1 MCGVMMLRLEKIPR
15 TESDNAQAPILP
27 ILKSIFHSKTKTKK
41 QKNLFPFSYKMF
53 SYFLQRE
60 KMKEYAI
67 KIFFHIAAENK
78 HTQKPFKCCH
88 SSSCDFF
95 ANSSTELW
103 SNYSFLAYVMK
114 VVAPVPWS
122 FKNSIFI

>member
-1 MCGVMMLRLEKIPR
+1 MCGVLVVRLEKIPP

-41 QKNLFPFSYKMF
+41 QTKKPLSLSLKMF
-53 SYFLQRE
+53 SYFLQR
-60 KMKEYAI
+60 KMKGYAI
-67 KIFFHIAAENK
+67 KIFFHTAAENK

-95 ANSSTELW
+95 ANSSTEL
-103 SNYSFLAYVMK
+103 
-114 VVAPVPWS
+114 
-122 FKNSIFI
+122 